1 MNTEKDEKR
10 MNGWRRYTWPT
21 LSLVFLLLGLLIGNA
36 LSNKANAQRFFIQN
50 GQFFSQPPSKIEQV
64 LDVMQRGYVDALDMD
79 SITDE
84 VVVELVQK
92 LDPHSSY
99 IPKKDLEMVNSELS
113 SSFSGIGVQ
122 FNIQNDTV
130 HIVSVI
136 RGGPSESIGVL
147 AGDKLVE
154 VDDSVFV
161 GKKINNERVMHTLR
175 GPKGTQVTI
184 GVKRFGSDEILRYT
198 ITRGD
203 IPVLSVD
210 ASFIIDCTK
219 DKIGFIRVNKFG
231 ESTYSEFIQA
241 LARLRSQGANR
252 YIIDLRENSGGYM
265 DQAIRMA
272 NEFLERGDMIVYA
285 EGRAYRRMDYQADG
299 SGRFKEVPLVVLI
312 DNFSASASE
321 IFAGAM
327 QDNDR
332 GTVIGR
338 RSFGKGL
345 VQQQIAFPDSSALRL
360 TVARYYT
367 PAGRCIQKPYKMG
380 GDDEYALD
388 LINRFENGEF
398 FSADSIH
405 LIDSTRYYTKKGRVV
420 YGGGG
425 IMPDIFVGRD
435 TSLYTPYF
443 TKVSNRAYTY
453 QFAYQYT
460 DKHRKTLEKYSDWK
474 SLEAYLNGQNW
485 LDEFVS
491 FCAQK
496 GVPANASE
504 IAKSRPLIKRIVQAY
519 IVRNI
524 LNDEGFFPLYERDDD
539 ITQKAVE
546 VICKQ

>member
-210 ASFIIDCTK
+210 ASFIIDCAK

-332 GTVIGR
+332 GMVIGR

>member
-203 IPVLSVD
+203 IPVLSID
-210 ASFIIDCTK
+210 ASFIIDYAK

-299 SGRFKEVPLVVLI
+299 SGRFKDVPLVVLI

-524 LNDEGFFPLYERDDD
+524 LNDEGFFPLYERDDN

>member
-1 MNTEKDEKR
+1 MNTEKNEKR
-10 MNGWRRYTWPT
+10 ARVWRRYTWPT
-21 LSLVFLLLGLLIGNA
+21 LTLVFLLLGLLIGNA

-50 GQFFSQPPSKIEQV
+50 GQFFAQPPSKIEQV

-184 GVKRFGSDEILRYT
+184 GVKRFGSNEILRYT

-203 IPVLSVD
+203 IPVVSVD
-210 ASFIIDCTK
+210 ASFIIDCAK

-231 ESTYSEFIQA
+231 ENTYSEFIQA
-241 LARLRSQGANR
+241 LARLRSQGATR

-332 GTVIGR
+332 GMVIGR

-443 TKVSNRAYTY
+443 TKVSNHAYTY

-474 SLEAYLNGQNW
+474 ALEAYLNNQNW
-485 LDEFVS
+485 LNEFVS
-491 FCAQK
+491 FCTEKGIEADAAQ
-496 GVPANASE
+496 
-504 IAKSRPLIKRIVQAY
+504 IAKSKPLIKRIVQAY

-539 ITQKAVE
+539 ITKRAVE
-546 VICKQ
+546 EICKQ

>member
-1 MNTEKDEKR
+1 MNTEKNEKR
-10 MNGWRRYTWPT
+10 ARVWRRYTWPT
-21 LSLVFLLLGLLIGNA
+21 LTLVFLLLGLLIGNA

-184 GVKRFGSDEILRYT
+184 GVKRFGSNEILRYT

-203 IPVLSVD
+203 IPVVSVD
-210 ASFIIDCTK
+210 ASFIIDCAK

-231 ESTYSEFIQA
+231 ENTYSEFIQA
-241 LARLRSQGANR
+241 LARLRSQGATR

-299 SGRFKEVPLVVLI
+299 SGRFKDVPLVVLI

-332 GTVIGR
+332 GMVIGR

-443 TKVSNRAYTY
+443 TKVSNHAYTY

-474 SLEAYLNGQNW
+474 ALEAYLNNQNW
-485 LDEFVS
+485 LNEFVS
-491 FCAQK
+491 FCTEKGIEADAAQ
-496 GVPANASE
+496 
-504 IAKSRPLIKRIVQAY
+504 IAKSKPLIKRIVQAY

-539 ITQKAVE
+539 ITKRAVE
-546 VICKQ
+546 EICKQ

>member
-210 ASFIIDCTK
+210 ASFIIDCAK

-299 SGRFKEVPLVVLI
+299 SGRFKDVPLVVLI

-332 GTVIGR
+332 GMVIGR

-380 GDDEYALD
+380 GDDEYTLD

>member
-210 ASFIIDCTK
+210 ASFIIDCAK

-299 SGRFKEVPLVVLI
+299 SGRFKDVPLVVLI

-524 LNDEGFFPLYERDDD
+524 LNDEGFFPLYERDDN

>member
-210 ASFIIDCTK
+210 ASFIIDCAK

-299 SGRFKEVPLVVLI
+299 SGRFKDVPLVVLI

-491 FCAQK
+491 FCTQK